1 MPLNLSSKH
10 TTDLLP
16 LSGHICFPTCQAS
29 ATALMGPVNVHAN
42 WPAFYYGIWV
52 PGGGYVGLNLLSVIS
67 STCLPSDIRKI
78 TLYDTDTVVVPSV
91 APKPVMRIAC
101 FVC

>member
-52 PGGGYVGLNLLSVIS
+52 PGGRLCGSEPTVGYQLYMPTVGHS
-67 STCLPSDIRKI
+67 
-78 TLYDTDTVVVPSV
+78 
-91 APKPVMRIAC
+91 
-101 FVC
+101 